1 MKKST
6 KSFIL
11 SSVFSMALALS
22 VQAKSPES
30 MGKVISLKDKTKIS
44 EMIKSPE
51 NFVGKNLLIEG
62 KVVDV
67 CTMRGCWMKVS
78 SDKKK
83 ESMTIK
89 VKDGE
94 MVFPL
99 SARGKNVM
107 IEGELFKV
115 VVDNKE
121 AKEMKKDNHDHEA
134 HKKEGKTIYM
144 FKPKGVKFSE

>member
-1 MKKST
+1 MKKII
-6 KSFIL
+6 KSLIL
-11 SSVFSMALALS
+11 SSVFSIALSYS
-22 VQAKSPES
+22 VQAKTPDN
-30 MGKVISLKDKTKIS
+30 MGTKIEVKDKTKIS
-44 EMIKSPE
+44 EIMKSPE

-62 KVVDV
+62 KVIDV

-94 MVFPL
+94 MVFPI
-99 SARGKNVM
+99 SAKGKNVA
-107 IEGELFKV
+107 IEGELFAV
-115 VVDNKE
+115 VVDDKE
-121 AKEMKKDNHDHEA
+121 AKEMKKDHQDHES
-134 HKKEGKTIYM
+134 HKKGGKTIYM